1 MISEGSK
8 PVKIF
13 TAVKRKKLR
22 HFRFFGAL
30 NFESVETFTSVKFT
44 WKRSRI
50 RPDKPN
56 FVTGTSF
63 WTQTQRKKLKFS
75 RNVTFC
81 GKSEVF
87 HICLYFSVQIYG
99 GNCSCV
105 VRLTA
110 VKPGKI
116 WLQRL
121 PICWNWGWVEN
132 EFKPRSQNWI
142 LVTLRGRLQFSWW
155 ASPSLTL
162 YKSSP
167 GGGGGG

>member
-30 NFESVETFTSVKFT
+30 NFESVETFTSVKFA

-75 RNVTFC
+75 KNVKFC

-87 HICLYFSVQIYG
+87 HICLYFSVCI
-99 GNCSCV
+99 V
-105 VRLTA
+105 FLFLFV
-110 VKPGKI
+110 
-116 WLQRL
+116 
-121 PICWNWGWVEN
+121 
-132 EFKPRSQNWI
+132 FFSQNWI
-142 LVTLRGRLQFSWW
+142 LVTLRGRLQFSWR

-167 GGGGGG
+167 GGGAIVKSLYTSPLILLNCSDKEV